1 MSSVAPRTI
10 KLTRVFFGGEEK
22 GRERG
27 VVYNIFWEVLV
38 VDLTRSRMKTRAL
51 YSHSANH

>member
-1 MSSVAPRTI
+1 MSSVAPRRI

-38 VDLTRSRMKTRAL
+38 VDLTRSRLKTRAL